1 MSQRKTKLGI
11 AKPKL
16 AYCEPWVAVI
26 SWSQPERRRLQ
37 LEVFRPDVLRCAML
51 LSDLNAE
58 VFRAAYMVIQQLH
71 ELQMKPTHTE

>member
-1 MSQRKTKLGI
+1 M
-11 AKPKL
+11 
-16 AYCEPWVAVI
+16 
-26 SWSQPERRRLQ
+26 
-37 LEVFRPDVLRCAML
+37 EVFRPDVLRCAML